1 MRLLLLST
9 FLLFS
14 LYSISQENNFSI
26 GLQTNY
32 PTKGLS
38 LRYDLKNRSQF
49 QLSYTIFNET
59 WIDRR
64 LYGGKYSYYFKTNK
78 SLIEPYSYIGVMLMK
93 FTPEEFDFL
102 GGNGTTF
109 SYGIGGG
116 IQSTLFKRI
125 GVSVELG
132 VGKYNFNS
140 SNEDFS
146 FNSGI
151 GIHYF
156 MRKRK

>member
-1 MRLLLLST
+1 MRLLLFTT
-9 FLLFS
+9 FLLFGV
-14 LYSISQENNFSI
+14 YYYSQENNFSI
-26 GLQTNY
+26 GIQTNY

-38 LRYDLKNRSQF
+38 LRYDLNNRSQF
-49 QLSYTIFNET
+49 QLSYTIFKDFFV
-59 WIDRR
+59 DRS

-78 SLIEPYSYIGVMLMK
+78 SFIEPYSYIGVMLMK
-93 FTPEEFDFL
+93 YNEERDFL
-102 GGNGTTF
+102 DGNGTTF
-109 SYGIGGG
+109 SYGLGGG

-146 FNSGI
+146 FNTGF

-156 MRKRK
+156 IRKRK